1 MPPVITE
8 IEDLHRIY
16 RRKVPKMFYDYCQSG
31 SWTEQT
37 YRDNETDFDLLR
49 LRQRVAVDMEGRSVA
64 TTMAGR
70 DVAMPVALAPVG
82 L

>member
-37 YRDNETDFDLLR
+37 YRENETDFDLIR
-49 LRQRVAVDMEGRSVA
+49 LRQRVA
-64 TTMAGR
+64 
-70 DVAMPVALAPVG
+70 
-82 L
+82 